1 MENKGFTLIELLGV
15 IIILAVIFVLVFPS
29 VKDIVDTSK
38 DTTNQKQI
46 NNILS
51 ATYNWTLKNTSYLPD
66 KDSKVFITLGELKMN
81 GLVDSN
87 IIDISTNKPYSD
99 DLVVSIS
106 NVGSNYKEKN
116 KYSKLNG
123 NYLYKLEVDLMSSDD
138 YESRKPTIILSGL
151 TANSTGDYVST
162 IDVNTEFEDVNYTAT
177 SYDGIDL
184 TDKVII
190 NILYGDKLVE
200 KIDTTAS
207 GIYHINYTVIDA
219 LGYSTTVTRNVIITD
234 NLKPELNIPEFTNIT
249 SDILEYNLMQDVT
262 CSDNSGKCDVTYAGE
277 IKFGTLGKYII
288 EYTAKDPS
296 GNTTIQK
303 RVITIE

>member
-1 MENKGFTLIELLGV
+1 MKNKGFTLIELLGV
-15 IIILAVIFVLVFPS
+15 LIILAVIFVLVFPS

-46 NNILS
+46 NNILN
-51 ATYNWTLKNTSYLPD
+51 AAYDWTLKNTNYLPD

-87 IIDISTNKPYSD
+87 IIDISTSELYSD

-106 NVGSNYKEKN
+106 NVGPNYKDKN
-116 KYSKLNG
+116 KYTKLNG
-123 NYLYKLEVDLMSSDD
+123 NYLYKLEVDLMSSDE
-138 YESRKPTIILSGL
+138 YESKKPTIILSGL

-162 IDVNTEFEDVNYTAT
+162 IDINTEFKDVNYIAT
-177 SYDGIDL
+177 SFDGADL

-200 KIDTTAS
+200 KIYTNTA
-207 GIYHINYTVIDA
+207 GIYHINYTVIDE
-219 LGYSTTVTRNVIITD
+219 LGYATTVTRNVIVTD
-234 NLKPELNIPEFTNIT
+234 NLGPELTIPEFTNIT
-249 SDILEYNLMQDVT
+249 SDILEYDLMKDVT
-262 CSDNSGKCDVTYAGE
+262 CSDNSGKCDITYMGE

-296 GNTTIQK
+296 GNTTVQK